1 MAHIRGSQQ
10 QITSRDAAT
19 FVMLAGILAGLMQ
32 SMLMIV
38 ARASGL
44 WQLSFEKAYG
54 SLLLRGDGSGAW
66 LSGLMIHLFVSALF
80 ALLYARIFRT
90 LGSANVSIGAGLGFA
105 HWLVSGILMGLSPMG
120 FFALDAGLFGFWFVM
135 LLHLLFG
142 SLMGVA
148 YGRLSLDHPEMLRLV
163 RRGS

>member
-1 MAHIRGSQQ
+1 MAHFRGSQ
-10 QITSRDAAT
+10 QITSRDADT

-44 WQLSFEKAYG
+44 WALNFERAYG
-54 SLLLRGDGSGAW
+54 SLLVRGDGSGAW
-66 LSGLMIHLFVSALF
+66 LSGLMIHLSISALA
-80 ALLYARIFRT
+80 ALVYARIFRA
-90 LGSANVSIGAGLGFA
+90 LGSANLSIGAALGVA
-105 HWLVSGILMGLSPMG
+105 HWLVSGIAMGASP
-120 FFALDAGLFGFWFVM
+120 AGLFALKAGVFGFSFVL

-148 YGRLSLDHPEMLRLV
+148 YEKLADEHPEVLRLA
-163 RRGS
+163 RGGS